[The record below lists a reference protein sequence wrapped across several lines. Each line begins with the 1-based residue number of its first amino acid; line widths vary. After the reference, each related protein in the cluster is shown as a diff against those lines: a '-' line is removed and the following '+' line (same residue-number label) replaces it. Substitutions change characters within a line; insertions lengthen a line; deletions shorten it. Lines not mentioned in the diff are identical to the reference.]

1 MPIALPSGCCED
13 VGAHKKA
20 EALPNSGRA
29 SVQCSWLLVADRV
42 PSGLPCPTCSCIL
55 ITLLHS
61 LHFVSPVFL
70 VTMWKCGLPIKIL
83 IFYSSN
89 YEKLSSLLFNN
100 HAVVRFRISIGAF
113 CQSSGHNLD
122 EFFGP
127 LSHTIITV
135 ENNLLG
141 TYNLEESVKISSS
154 FLMCGFHLLA
164 HQHPCSS
171 FKSIPRLKA
180 LTVSRCLR
188 SLYVVAVC
196 VCGQPCVNVCRNETP
211 KRYGVRD
218 RIVVSHL

>member
-1 MPIALPSGCCED
+1 MLQDQLEALLAQGNPAETQQLPTGPAVPVALPSGCCED

-29 SVQCSWLLVADRV
+29 SVQCSWLLVVGRV

-55 ITLLHS
+55 ITLLRS

-122 EFFGP
+122 EFLGRFLIQ
-127 LSHTIITV
+127 LS
-135 ENNLLG
+135 L
-141 TYNLEESVKISSS
+141 
-154 FLMCGFHLLA
+154 
-164 HQHPCSS
+164 
-171 FKSIPRLKA
+171 
-180 LTVSRCLR
+180 
-188 SLYVVAVC
+188 
-196 VCGQPCVNVCRNETP
+196 
-211 KRYGVRD
+211 
-218 RIVVSHL
+218 